1 MSGDSRTDLEPIV
14 VRAETAILD
23 VVRHV
28 VATARLKRIGPID
41 INGTSW
47 SCWVVTDRDNER
59 DALAGDS
66 ALRAT
71 LNEAAVRAG
80 FAPDS
85 FTFQSQETVD
95 RDYGGSWF
103 YAMR

>member
-1 MSGDSRTDLEPIV
+1 MSGDFRTDLEPIV

-23 VVRHV
+23 IVQQVVP
-28 VATARLKRIGPID
+28 TARLQRIGPID
-41 INGTSW
+41 IDGPSW
-47 SCWVVTDRDNER
+47 SCWVVTDTDNER

-66 ALRAT
+66 ALRTT
-71 LNEAAVRAG
+71 LNEAAARAG
-80 FAPDS
+80 FAPDG

-95 RDYGGSWF
+95 RDYEGSWF

>member
-1 MSGDSRTDLEPIV
+1 MTGDSRTDLEPTVI
-14 VRAETAILD
+14 RAETAILD
-23 VVRHV
+23 IVQQVVP
-28 VATARLKRIGPID
+28 TARLMRIGPID
-41 INGTSW
+41 INGPSW

-95 RDYGGSWF
+95 RDYEGSWF

>member
-1 MSGDSRTDLEPIV
+1 MSGEFRTDLEPLV
-14 VRAETAILD
+14 VRAEAAILGIVQQ
-23 VVRHV
+23 VVS
-28 VATARLKRIGPID
+28 TARLKRIGPVD
-41 INGTSW
+41 INGPSW
-47 SCWVVTDRDNER
+47 SCWVVTDRDSER
-59 DALAGDS
+59 AVLAGDS

-71 LNEAAVRAG
+71 LNEVAVKAG

-95 RDYGGSWF
+95 RDYDGSWF